1 MKNCPLFRSKLHYLS
16 LSLLVVLQFS
26 PTPPARAQAIPYA
39 RTFLRSKEDVEAAL
53 KGIQA
58 YAGQKLP
65 IVDGFV
71 AMGEQPLE
79 RFEHAFYQFSI
90 DLVPNG
96 TDSTVVKLSAKITAW
111 YVDPDP
117 SKAGY
122 QVLPSNGR
130 LELDL
135 LDRLGE
141 KFGTKPSIYVPRTN
155 LQAPRPKIDSSGNPL
170 PQSSSSL
177 TAASNPGAGVS
188 PGTAPPD
195 ASASELAALKSQRE
209 TEQKHML
216 ELKSE
221 LEGLK
226 EIQHNQAHPGNLVIV
241 KKSHSPVLARP
252 TEGAKVLFTA
262 SADDEFEFIEAEGD
276 WFHIQIAGASRGW
289 IRRSEAESMDP
300 RWNAS
305 GTQAKAEPE
314 SASMFKVTRE
324 ESGPFPGNWA
334 PLKNMAVK
342 IFWVQPAASPTLS
355 TAPSEKREFTKSL
368 FERAWHDAKGAET
381 LPAGVVVVFDTPDGG
396 QVSTTLAI
404 LQSWM
409 ENKIPGPLFWQQC
422 SVDPPELFSVAPKK

>member
-1 MKNCPLFRSKLHYLS
+1 VKNCTLFRSRLYYFS

-26 PTPPARAQAIPYA
+26 PTAPARAQAIPYA

-53 KGIQA
+53 KGLQA

-71 AMGEQPLE
+71 AMGEQPLD
-79 RFEHAFYQFSI
+79 RYEHAFYQFSI

-96 TDSTVVKLSAKITAW
+96 RDSTVVKLSAKITAW
-111 YVDPDP
+111 YIDPDP

-155 LQAPRPKIDSSGNPL
+155 FETPRPKIDSSGNPL
-170 PQSSSSL
+170 PESSRSL
-177 TAASNPGAGVS
+177 AAASNSGRGAS
-188 PGTAPPD
+188 SGTAPSD
-195 ASASELAALKSQRE
+195 ASANELAALKSQRE
-209 TEQKHML
+209 IEQKHML

-221 LEGLK
+221 LEGLE

-241 KKSHSPVLARP
+241 TKSRAPVLARP
-252 TEGAKVLFTA
+252 TEGSKVLFAA
-262 SADDEFEFIEAEGD
+262 SADDEFEFIETEGD
-276 WFHIQIAGASRGW
+276 WFHIQIAGVSRGW

-300 RWNAS
+300 RWNAP
-305 GTQAKAEPE
+305 GTPAKAEPA

-324 ESGPFPGNWA
+324 ESGPFPGDWA
-334 PLKNMAVK
+334 PLKSMTVK
-342 IFWVQPAASPTLS
+342 IFWVQPAASPTIS
-355 TAPSEKREFTKSL
+355 TGPSEKREFTKSL
-368 FERAWHDAKGAET
+368 FERAWNEAKGAGT
-381 LPAGVVVVFDTPDGG
+381 TPAGVVVVFDTPDGG
-396 QVSTTLAI
+396 QVSTTMAMLE
-404 LQSWM
+404 SWM
-409 ENKIPGPLFWQQC
+409 ENKTSAPVFWQQC
-422 SVDPPELFSVAPKK
+422 SVDPPELFSVPQKK

>member
-1 MKNCPLFRSKLHYLS
+1 VKYCTLFRSKLPYLS
-16 LSLLVVLQFS
+16 LSLLAILQFS
-26 PTPPARAQAIPYA
+26 PPPPAQAQAIPYA

-53 KGIQA
+53 RGLQA

-71 AMGEQPLE
+71 AMGEQPLD
-79 RFEHAFYQFSI
+79 RYEHAFYQFSI

-111 YVDPDP
+111 YADPDP

-122 QVLPSNGR
+122 QVLPSTGR

-141 KFGTKPSIYVPRTN
+141 EFGAKPSIHVPRTT
-155 LQAPRPKIDSSGNPL
+155 LQAPRPKIDSAGNPL
-170 PQSSSSL
+170 PESPSSL
-177 TAASNPGAGVS
+177 VAASNSAAGAS
-188 PGTAPPD
+188 PGTAPSA
-195 ASASELAALKSQRE
+195 ASANELAALKSKRE
-209 TEQKHML
+209 IEQKHML

-221 LEGLK
+221 LEGL
-226 EIQHNQAHPGNLVIV
+226 EEMQHNQAHPSNLVIV
-241 KKSHSPVLARP
+241 KKSRSPVLARP

-276 WFHIQIAGASRGW
+276 WFHIQISGVSRGW

-300 RWNAS
+300 RWNAP
-305 GTQAKAEPE
+305 GTPAKAEPE

-334 PLKNMAVK
+334 PLKSLTVK
-342 IFWVQPAASPTLS
+342 IFWVQPAASPTIS
-355 TAPSEKREFTKSL
+355 TAPGEKREFTKSL
-368 FERAWHDAKGAET
+368 FQRAWNDAKGART
-381 LPAGVVVVFDTPDGG
+381 IPAGVVVVFDTPDGG
-396 QVSTTLAI
+396 QVSTTMAI

-422 SVDPPELFSVAPKK
+422 SVDPPELFSVPQKK